1 MTLRDF
7 SIAFL
12 VCLTWAAH
20 TIVSKLVV
28 SGMEIPPLFYA
39 AVRFGIV
46 ALVAAPWLLPCPR
59 PPWRVLVVA
68 FLMGGG
74 GFALFFLGIKH
85 STPSSSAVVSQLGLP
100 ITALLSVLMLG
111 ETIRWRRGVGIALTL
126 LGGMLVM
133 WNPGEDFAVSGGL
146 ALILGSAF
154 TGSLAAVMMK
164 QIDGVKPLQFQ
175 AWVGLASVLPLMLL
189 TTGLETGQLAQA
201 TAAGWP
207 FVTAVLFSALVV
219 SLFAHTLYYGL
230 IQKYPANM
238 IAPLIVM
245 NPLLTVALGVLITGD
260 RFDLRTG
267 LGSLIALCGIMII
280 TLRRSHV
287 AFLARSVPGLHRLS
301 IGRKG
306 KRDSLTSPRPGE
318 VERSEGDGVRCP
330 ERTLAVTGCD
340 GARRPLP

>member
-7 SIAFL
+7 LIAFL

-20 TIVSKLVV
+20 TILSKLVV

-46 ALVAAPWLLPCPR
+46 ALVAAPWLVPFPR
-59 PPWRVLVVA
+59 PPWRVLLVG

-74 GFALFFLGIKH
+74 GFALFFLGIRT

-100 ITALLSVLMLG
+100 FTALLSVTMLG
-111 ETIRWRRGVGIALTL
+111 ETINWKRGLGIALTFF
-126 LGGMLVM
+126 GGMLVM

-146 ALILGSAF
+146 ALIVASAF
-154 TGSLAAVMMK
+154 VGSLAAVLMK

-175 AWVGLASVLPLMLL
+175 AWVGLASVLPLVLL
-189 TTGLETGQLAQA
+189 TTGLESGQMTQVAR
-201 TAAGWP
+201 AGWP
-207 FVTAVLFSALVV
+207 FVSAVLFSALVV

-245 NPLLTVALGVLITGD
+245 NPLLTVALGITITGD

-267 LGSLIALCGIMII
+267 LGSFIALCGILII
-280 TLRRSHV
+280 TLKRSHV
-287 AFLARSVPGLHRLS
+287 TSLASSVRKRSR
-301 IGRKG
+301 
-306 KRDSLTSPRPGE
+306 
-318 VERSEGDGVRCP
+318 
-330 ERTLAVTGCD
+330 
-340 GARRPLP
+340 

>member
-7 SIAFL
+7 LIAFL

-46 ALVAAPWLLPCPR
+46 ALVAAPWLAPFPR
-59 PPWRVLVVA
+59 PPWRVLLVG

-74 GFALFFLGIKH
+74 GFALFFLGIRT

-100 ITALLSVLMLG
+100 FTALLSVTMLG
-111 ETIRWRRGVGIALTL
+111 ETINWKRGLGITLTFF
-126 LGGMLVM
+126 GGMLVM

-146 ALILGSAF
+146 ALILASAF
-154 TGSLAAVMMK
+154 VGSLAAVLMK

-175 AWVGLASVLPLMLL
+175 AWVGLASVLPLVLL
-189 TTGLETGQLAQA
+189 TTGLESGQMTQVAR
-201 TAAGWP
+201 AGWP
-207 FVTAVLFSALVV
+207 FVSAVLFSALVV

-245 NPLLTVALGVLITGD
+245 NPLLTVALGITITGD

-267 LGSLIALCGIMII
+267 LGSFIALCGILII
-280 TLRRSHV
+280 TLKRSHV
-287 AFLARSVPGLHRLS
+287 TSLASSVRKRSR
-301 IGRKG
+301 
-306 KRDSLTSPRPGE
+306 
-318 VERSEGDGVRCP
+318 
-330 ERTLAVTGCD
+330 
-340 GARRPLP
+340 

>member
-46 ALVAAPWLLPCPR
+46 ALVAAPWLMPFPR
-59 PPWRVLVVA
+59 PPWRVLLVG

-74 GFALFFLGIKH
+74 GFALFFLGIKT

-100 ITALLSVLMLG
+100 FTALLSVIMLR
-111 ETIRWRRGVGIALTL
+111 ERIDWRRGLGIALTF
-126 LGGMLVM
+126 LGGVLVM
-133 WNPGEDFAVSGGL
+133 WQPGDAFAISGGL
-146 ALILGSAF
+146 ALIGASAF
-154 TGSLAAVMMK
+154 VGSLAAVLMK

-175 AWVGLASVLPLMLL
+175 AWVGLASVLPLVLL
-189 TTGLETGQLAQA
+189 TTGLETGQIGQA
-201 TAAGWP
+201 ARAGWP

-219 SLFAHTLYYGL
+219 SLCAHTLYYGL

-245 NPLLTVALGVLITGD
+245 NPLLTVALGVAITDD

-267 LGSLIALCGIMII
+267 LGSFVALCGILIV
-280 TLRRSHV
+280 TVSRRQ
-287 AFLARSVPGLHRLS
+287 LA
-301 IGRKG
+301 
-306 KRDSLTSPRPGE
+306 SLTSS
-318 VERSEGDGVRCP
+318 VLRS
-330 ERTLAVTGCD
+330 
-340 GARRPLP
+340 RR